1 MSNITTDQPASDA
14 SKPNY
19 MLSTIDLSDD
29 KTDTPS
35 NCPKSCNCN
44 FSDIAKLIC
53 KFDLPNFS
61 AHIAKFIPKIN
72 CVNIKN
78 MLSYDPINCNCSCV
92 CCDIFQK
99 RADLSADTSK
109 VIPVTKDSS
118 SQTSPTSL
126 TSNNSDEEL
135 EYGVI
140 QPGSTAIAI

>member
-1 MSNITTDQPASDA
+1 MSNIITDQPASDA

-35 NCPKSCNCN
+35 NCPKVAIVIFQILQNSYAN
-44 FSDIAKLIC
+44 LI
-53 KFDLPNFS
+53 LPNFS
-61 AHIAKFIPKIN
+61 AHIAKFILKIN
-72 CVNIKN
+72 CVDIRN

-99 RADLSADTSK
+99 RADLFCRHIK

-118 SQTSPTSL
+118 SQTSPTS
-126 TSNNSDEEL
+126 SNSDEEL

-140 QPGSTAIAI
+140 QPGSSAIAL